1 MNWNFDYLP
10 KSITNE
16 HSSIDPQVIDN
27 IKKIVPE
34 DATWIVQEKIQGVS
48 VAVSYSSE
56 DGFHFCVR
64 PEGYK
69 NLSYTFHLAEE
80 ATFKIKEKIKKLFKR
95 SGAGEEIVIHGKI
108 VPSKDDFEDFYAFA
122 LFVDGKLKNVPDC
135 IGLFNKCDLFF
146 AQMLLIAPLDECLK
160 FSLDKESEITNWQ
173 EAPEEQKRQMH
184 GIIIQPETPVYDEG
198 GKRIV
203 LKRERA

>member
-16 HSSIDPQVIDN
+16 HSSIDPQVIEN

-64 PEGYK
+64 PEGYE

-80 ATFKIKEKIKKLFKR
+80 AAFKIKEKIKCTTCKKHWYI
-95 SGAGEEIVIHGKI
+95 AAIV
-108 VPSKDDFEDFYAFA
+108 A
-122 LFVDGKLKNVPDC
+122 L
-135 IGLFNKCDLFF
+135 
-146 AQMLLIAPLDECLK
+146 LLWCWI
-160 FSLDKESEITNWQ
+160 F
-173 EAPEEQKRQMH
+173 
-184 GIIIQPETPVYDEG
+184 
-198 GKRIV
+198 
-203 LKRERA
+203 